1 MKNSLFA
8 QELAKND
15 ILLYNQN
22 RQQGVGNII
31 ASLYLGKKVFIRSDV
46 TTYQSLH
53 NTGFEI
59 FDTLQIPAMNFQELI
74 ATYDNTNNKQKA
86 LMFFDD
92 NNLKQLWDKI
102 FTDE

>member
-22 RQQGVGNII
+22 RQQGVE
-31 ASLYLGKKVFIRSDV
+31 RD
-46 TTYQSLH
+46 
-53 NTGFEI
+53 
-59 FDTLQIPAMNFQELI
+59 
-74 ATYDNTNNKQKA
+74 TNNKQKA